1 MGKKKNILYRVLISC
16 PPHAVILG
24 GTALW
29 FLVGLLAGKLM
40 RMALGGWVDEIAV
53 ASLAAL
59 VVGYLGSL
67 LFLVRKPAGKL
78 SVRTC
83 RNPAGAYSKK
93 TDCRPGRNV
102 L

>member
-1 MGKKKNILYRVLISC
+1 MGKKKDSLYRVLISC

-67 LFLVRKPAGKL
+67 LFLVR
-78 SVRTC
+78 
-83 RNPAGAYSKK
+83 N
-93 TDCRPGRNV
+93 RPESC